1 MKQMIYILA
10 ALILLRPTLS
20 AQTAAKEQAPAARE
34 TWFSS
39 SLETSAG
46 FFYGTTSEFV
56 YEGDRVLSRLDWQE
70 YFIPYLSLAGTF
82 EVKNFI
88 FYLNLTSGLPGK
100 GGAMEDY
107 DFLDPAG
114 TAHTHYSRHNA
125 ELENHLEINPSIGY
139 RFRLRDFGI
148 TPAVNFTYQTRTWAA
163 NDGYT
168 QYPGQG
174 KRSMA
179 GEVITYEETA
189 WFPGI
194 SLALDYTFWG
204 RLGVSVEGCFY
215 PYMEFNTIDTHILRL
230 TRFYDAI
237 KGGTGG
243 YAGLSLRYNPTHSGK
258 MGFTAAVAWEGVYS
272 RKGTISSGA
281 VGYGEPDALVVSR
294 ADQSRIESSI
304 WWFSLGTV
312 FYPEKLWQ

>member
-1 MKQMIYILA
+1 MAYIAA
-10 ALILLRPTLS
+10 ALMLLRS
-20 AQTAAKEQAPAARE
+20 AIHAQTPAEPAAAPRKP
-34 TWFSS
+34 WFSS
-39 SLETSAG
+39 SLETGAG

-70 YFIPYLSLAGTF
+70 HFIPYLSLAGTF
-82 EVKNFI
+82 EAKSFI
-88 FYLNLTSGLPGK
+88 FYLNLTAGLPGK

-107 DFLDPAG
+107 DFLDPAS

-125 ELENHLEINPSIGY
+125 ELENHPEINSSIGY
-139 RFRLRDFGI
+139 RFRLGGFGI
-148 TPAVNFTYQTRTWAA
+148 APGVNFTYQTRAWAA

-168 QYPGQG
+168 RYPGQE
-174 KRSMA
+174 KKDLA

-194 SLALDYTFWG
+194 ALALDYVFWSRLTVSLEG
-204 RLGVSVEGCFY
+204 RFY
-215 PYMEFNTIDTHILRL
+215 PYMVFDTIDTHILRL
-230 TRFYDAI
+230 TRFYDSMQ
-237 KGGTGG
+237 GGTGG
-243 YAGLSLRYNPTHSGK
+243 YAGLSLRYNPRHSDK

-304 WWFSLGTV
+304 WWFSLGIV
-312 FYPEKLWQ
+312 FYPEKLWEW